1 MPRTRT
7 PRDFRPPSPTRNR
20 WVWLVPPGVM
30 LAIFMSFAP
39 PINGLERLLGAAI
52 AVLVIFLA
60 SRRPDIAI
68 LGLIIGLPLQNFA
81 PSYLYRMGLPGPIVR
96 PLGSWKEA
104 VALGVVVAGIRGF
117 RAARRRADALD
128 LVGLAFVAIVAA
140 YAFFPEFFAPGAP
153 GGSNA
158 RSLAFR
164 ATAGFVLLLL
174 GARHADLPEGFV
186 DRAAR
191 VVLGV
196 GVVVAAVAVYEFTF
210 SNPWNSFVVERLGL
224 PKYQLEVL
232 QLTPFDAEDI
242 RVYGHLGGRE
252 FVRVGSTLLSPLD
265 LGFYLLLPFAVAI
278 ERTVRNGLRS
288 YSGAALGIIGA
299 ALILTQTR
307 AALIGAVIV
316 AFVAFRPAA
325 GRDWSRRIQFSFV
338 LAVGLLIAV
347 PAATVTGLSERV
359 TTAASGDEESAV
371 DHWDS
376 FWQGVRVVRAEP
388 LGLGLGTSAGAGQRF
403 ESTILVIPENNY
415 LQVGVEVGLLGM
427 ALFIALTVLMLRR
440 LRRAQLAVA
449 NLGVAAARSAGLG
462 LAIGAFFLHAWSNL
476 IVSWPFWAL
485 AGVAIGTAESQ
496 ARAREPADALET
508 GS

>member
-1 MPRTRT
+1 M
-7 PRDFRPPSPTRNR
+7 
-20 WVWLVPPGVM
+20 VAV
-30 LAIFMSFAP
+30 FMSFAP

-52 AVLVIFLA
+52 ALVVIFLA
-60 SRRPDIAI
+60 SRRPDVAI
-68 LGLIIGLPLQNFA
+68 LALIIGLPLQSLA
-81 PSYLYRMGLPGPIVR
+81 PAYLYKMGLPGPIVR

-117 RAARRRADALD
+117 RSVRRKADALD
-128 LVGLAFVAIVAA
+128 LVGLAFVVIVAA
-140 YAFFPEFFAPGAP
+140 YAFFPDFFAPGAP
-153 GGSNA
+153 TGSNA

-164 ATAGFVLLLL
+164 STAGLVLLLL
-174 GARHADLPEGFV
+174 GARHARLPEGFV

-196 GVVVAAVAVYEFTF
+196 GVVVAAIAVYEFTF
-210 SNPWNSFVVERLGL
+210 SSSWNTFVVDRIGF
-224 PKYQLEVL
+224 PTYQLEVL
-232 QLTPFDAEDI
+232 QLTPFDTEDI

-278 ERTVRNGLRS
+278 ERTVRSGLRS
-288 YSGAALGIIGA
+288 YSGAALGLIGA

-347 PAATVTGLSERV
+347 PAATATGLSERV
-359 TTAASGDEESAV
+359 TTATSGDEESAV
-371 DHWDS
+371 DHWES
-376 FWQGVRVVRAEP
+376 FWQGINVVRSEP

-403 ESTILVIPENNY
+403 QSTILVIPENNY
-415 LQVGVEVGLLGM
+415 LQVGVEVGVIGM
-427 ALFIALTVLMLRR
+427 TAFIVLTVLMLRR
-440 LRRAQLAVA
+440 LRRAQLDVA
-449 NLGVAAARSAGLG
+449 NLGVAAARSAALG

-476 IVSWPFWAL
+476 IVAWSFWVF
-485 AGVAIGTAESQ
+485 AGVAIGAGE
-496 ARAREPADALET
+496 ARAPTDSPAEAVA
-508 GS
+508 S